1 MRKKRQAGSTPVE
14 EKREEKRFRA
24 NSVQKK
30 KKKKSTSPSKNKF
43 LTLGVGDKDEV
54 ELGLEARV
62 FGGVANVVERLAPD
76 DARDSSDA
84 EGGGDEGRAPAW
96 QDEDD
101 DISAET
107 AFRMQGRRA
116 SAVRSAT
123 GGFSEC
129 LRKKFQAVV
138 GTPEWAKLGRQRGS
152 DSDAE
157 SDEDLLRRCGRF
169 VVKKG
174 SELGTGT
181 IDIQRVRDLNVQTYA
196 EGPIIKA
203 VQFHPSSTVGLVAG
217 MAGIVSLFQV
227 DGHTNAKLHSIQFER
242 FPIACAR
249 FTRDGNQFLAGS
261 QKHRHL
267 FYHDLLS
274 GKTTK
279 AVPFAP
285 FSELSNM
292 KNFEMSPDGRLM
304 ALCGRFGYVH
314 VMTVRSRELVAK
326 LKMDGEVTA
335 VAFSPDG
342 SRLYSHG
349 GCKTAGVRRWWAGV
363 RVGRGVARL
372 RAPLHGRRLR
382 ARQQPGRVAVRPP
395 AGLRL
400 ALGRREPVR
409 HGGGRGPGRP
419 APAQGVPQPD
429 HGRLGPAVRQLVA
442 AAGGGLQREGERGQ
456 AGPPAESHGVLQL
469 PAGEREGVP
478 RAVPRLLPQQ
488 WLLGPRQQQERSAA
502 LQIEEFWKLLSIV
515 CD

>member
-349 GCKTAGVRRWWAGV
+349 DGGQVYVW
-363 RVGRGVARL
+363 GVASRACEHRFTDDGCVHGSSLAVSPCGRL
-372 RAPLHGRRLR
+372 LACGSRSGVVNLYDTAAAEAQVAPRPLKAFPNLTTAASALR
-382 ARQQPGRVAVRPP
+382 FDSSSQLLAAASSEKESAAKLAHLQSRTVYSNFPLASAKVFRVQCLAFSLNS
-395 AGLRL
+395 GFL
-400 ALGRREPVR
+400 ALGNNRN
-409 HGGGRGPGRP
+409 
-419 APAQGVPQPD
+419 
-429 HGRLGPAVRQLVA
+429 
-442 AAGGGLQREGERGQ
+442 
-456 AGPPAESHGVLQL
+456 
-469 PAGEREGVP
+469 
-478 RAVPRLLPQQ
+478 
-488 WLLGPRQQQERSAA
+488 AA
-502 LQIEEFWKLLSIV
+502 LLYRLKSFGNY
-515 CD
+515 